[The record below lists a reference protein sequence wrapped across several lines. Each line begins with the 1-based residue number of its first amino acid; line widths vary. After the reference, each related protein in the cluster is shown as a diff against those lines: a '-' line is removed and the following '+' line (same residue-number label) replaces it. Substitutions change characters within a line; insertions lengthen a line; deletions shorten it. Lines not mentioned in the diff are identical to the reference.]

1 MIITKYKNGNFRVR
15 KEDYDDENLIVALC
29 NSAELDFDFAG
40 DEFCLGNATGMAYD
54 LYNANTGLTY
64 CVTSEDINKWKY
76 MYSVLLRG
84 RKEDR
89 DEN

>member
-15 KEDYDDENLIVALC
+15 KEDIDDENLIVALC
-29 NSAELDFDFAG
+29 NSAELDFELVG
-40 DEFCLGNATGMAYD
+40 EEYCLGNAIGMAYD

-64 CVTSEDINKWKY
+64 SVTSEDMHKWKY
-76 MYSVLLRG
+76 IYSVFLRG

>member
-15 KEDYDDENLIVALC
+15 KEDGDDMNLLFALC
-29 NSAELDFDFAG
+29 NSAELDLELAG
-40 DEFCLGNATGMAYD
+40 DEFCLGNAIGMAQD
-54 LYNANTGLTY
+54 LYNTNTGLTY
-64 CVTSEDINKWKY
+64 RVTSEDMNKWKY

-84 RKEDR
+84 RKEDH